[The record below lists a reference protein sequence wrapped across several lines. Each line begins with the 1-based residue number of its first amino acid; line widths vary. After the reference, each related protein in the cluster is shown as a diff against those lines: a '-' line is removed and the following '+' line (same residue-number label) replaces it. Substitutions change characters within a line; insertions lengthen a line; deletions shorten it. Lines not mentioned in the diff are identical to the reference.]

1 MRPVLAPP
9 ERPCYKVDKGM
20 PTDAPIIDCDI
31 HNVVPSID
39 ALLPFL
45 SEHWREYIR
54 QSAFKGAPD
63 NAYPPQMPTTARPD
77 ARSAS
82 GAPGSSLDVLRAQVL
97 DAWPIEIGILNCA
110 YAIDS
115 IHNPDAAAAM
125 AAAVND
131 WQVAEWLDKEP
142 RLRASVVVPSH
153 FPDLAAREIERV
165 GGQPGF
171 VQVAL
176 PVRAEAPYGN
186 RRFLP
191 IFEAAVRHD
200 LAIGIQFGGAPG
212 NPPTGTGWPSYY
224 IEDYVGMAQI
234 FQTQVL
240 SMIVEGLF
248 DRFSGLRVV
257 LIEGG
262 WTWLP
267 SLMWRIDKDW
277 KGLRREVPWNTRL
290 PSEYI
295 KQHMRLTIQ
304 PMDAPP
310 DARHTLQMIDQ
321 LGSDELL
328 FFATDYPHWHFD
340 TPEEA
345 LPVQLSP
352 HRKRKIMADNARA
365 FYRL

>member
-1 MRPVLAPP
+1 MRS
-9 ERPCYKVDKGM
+9 GGS
-20 PTDAPIIDCDI
+20 IIDCDL
-31 HNVVPSID
+31 HNVVPSVD

-63 NAYPPQMPTTARPD
+63 TAYPPDMPTSARGD

-82 GAPGSSLDVLRAQVL
+82 GLPGSSLEQLRAQVL
-97 DAWPIEIGILNCA
+97 DAWPVEIGILNCA

-115 IHNPDAAAAM
+115 IHNPDAAAAI

-131 WQVAEWLDKEP
+131 WQLAEWLDKEP
-142 RLRASVVVPSH
+142 RLRASVVVPNH
-153 FPDLAAREIERV
+153 FPDLAAREIDRV
-165 GGQPGF
+165 GSHPGF

-186 RRFLP
+186 RRYLP
-191 IFEAAVRHD
+191 IFDAAVRHD
-200 LAIGIQFGGAPG
+200 LAVGIHFGGAPG

-224 IEDYVGMAQI
+224 MEEYVGMAQV
-234 FQTQVL
+234 FQTQIL

-248 DRFSGLRVV
+248 DRFAALRVA

-310 DARHTLQMIDQ
+310 DPRHTLQLIDQ

-328 FFATDYPHWHFD
+328 LFATDYPHWQFD

-345 LPVQLSP
+345 LPVPLP
-352 HRKRKIMADNARA
+352 TDRKRKILADNARA